1 MQCGDCLLL
10 ECQEASNTQRYFR
23 RVPVSYFLQSTDGGD
38 KGTEAKINYFQL
50 NQPATLS
57 MCPQATQVILTIP
70 PTPTPTLQSDT
81 RTTNTCA
88 YTLSHIHLLCD
99 CLFVFSGLIIDL
111 ETIAVKMAKNAGLF
125 SPQCVIF
132 KLYRTYK
139 SSI

>member
-99 CLFVFSGLIIDL
+99 CLFVFSG
-111 ETIAVKMAKNAGLF
+111 
-125 SPQCVIF
+125 
-132 KLYRTYK
+132 
-139 SSI
+139 